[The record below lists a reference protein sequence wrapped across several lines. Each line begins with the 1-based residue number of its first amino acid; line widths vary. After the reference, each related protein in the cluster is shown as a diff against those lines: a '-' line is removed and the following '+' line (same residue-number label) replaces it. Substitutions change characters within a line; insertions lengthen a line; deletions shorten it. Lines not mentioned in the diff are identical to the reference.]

1 MTAAVP
7 LGEDPMPKELSC
19 EDLADERPV
28 VVTTFS
34 ETRSRPPW
42 QLLLDDIESKLQELR
57 MAVESIL
64 AAVLPAVLPFLHST
78 AEDPC
83 WTCDDAAGPGE
94 VKVTVLPDK

>member
-28 VVTTFS
+28 VVTKFP

-42 QLLLDDIESKLQELR
+42 QFLLDDIESKLQELR

-64 AAVLPAVLPFLHST
+64 AAVLPFLHST

-83 WTCDDAAGPGE
+83 WTCDDAADPGE